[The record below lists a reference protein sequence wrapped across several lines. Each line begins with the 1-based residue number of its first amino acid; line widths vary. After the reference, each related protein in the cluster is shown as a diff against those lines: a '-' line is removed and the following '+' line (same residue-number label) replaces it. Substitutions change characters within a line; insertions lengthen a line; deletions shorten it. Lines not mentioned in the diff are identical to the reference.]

1 MDSTRLFTCIQEGML
16 ADALYEDGKLMEL
29 SLHPLE
35 HASILGN
42 IYIGKVRN
50 IVKNIQAAFVEIE
63 NGVLCYLPLEDAK
76 APVYT
81 KPKKEGQPLVQG
93 DELLVQV
100 SREAVKTKQPSVT
113 TKISMNGKYLV
124 LTIGNGKLGC
134 SGKLSG
140 AEKAR
145 LRQWGQEQKLP
156 EDLGMIIRTNASGV
170 AEEDLNTEF
179 VRLMEQYT
187 YLKGPATHRTAC
199 SCVLRARPAY
209 LSSVLGSR
217 SNFLKEILTDDK
229 KIYEELSVFLQEE
242 MPEDC
247 NKLRFYEDRSYPMKA
262 AWRLEKGMDEA
273 LSTKVW
279 MKSGAYLIIEP
290 TEALTVIDVNTG
302 KCVTGKNKQET
313 IRKINLEAAKE
324 TARQLRLRNLSGII
338 IVDFVDMEDPKDEQ
352 RLLETMREQLKYD
365 PMKAAAVDITSLGL
379 MEVTR
384 KKQRKTLK
392 EQAKECGI
400 L

>member
-1 MDSTRLFTCIQEGML
+1 MKEARQNANWLHWKNWGKRLDSTRLFTCIQEGVL

-63 NGVLCYLPLEDAK
+63 NGMLCYLPLEDAQ

-124 LTIGNGKLGC
+124 FTIGNGKLGC

-140 AEKAR
+140 AEKTR

-187 YLKGPATHRTAC
+187 YLKLAAGNSQDSLLLCVAC
-199 SCVLRARPAY
+199 QTGVSKFCVGKQKQFSERNP
-209 LSSVLGSR
+209 
-217 SNFLKEILTDDK
+217 
-229 KIYEELSVFLQEE
+229 
-242 MPEDC
+242 
-247 NKLRFYEDRSYPMKA
+247 DR
-262 AWRLEKGMDEA
+262 
-273 LSTKVW
+273 
-279 MKSGAYLIIEP
+279 
-290 TEALTVIDVNTG
+290 
-302 KCVTGKNKQET
+302 
-313 IRKINLEAAKE
+313 
-324 TARQLRLRNLSGII
+324 
-338 IVDFVDMEDPKDEQ
+338 
-352 RLLETMREQLKYD
+352 
-365 PMKAAAVDITSLGL
+365 
-379 MEVTR
+379 
-384 KKQRKTLK
+384 
-392 EQAKECGI
+392 
-400 L
+400 

>member
-1 MDSTRLFTCIQEGML
+1 MDSTRLFTCIQEGVL

-63 NGVLCYLPLEDAK
+63 NGMLCYLPLEDAQ

-124 LTIGNGKLGC
+124 FTIGNGKLGC

-140 AEKAR
+140 AEKTR

-229 KIYEELSVFLQEE
+229 KIYEELSAFLQEE

-247 NKLRFYEDRSYPMKA
+247 NKLRFYEDRSYPLKA

-279 MKSGAYLIIEP
+279 MK
-290 TEALTVIDVNTG
+290 
-302 KCVTGKNKQET
+302 
-313 IRKINLEAAKE
+313 IRC
-324 TARQLRLRNLSGII
+324 LSH
-338 IVDFVDMEDPKDEQ
+338 
-352 RLLETMREQLKYD
+352 Y
-365 PMKAAAVDITSLGL
+365 
-379 MEVTR
+379 
-384 KKQRKTLK
+384 
-392 EQAKECGI
+392 
-400 L
+400 

>member
-1 MDSTRLFTCIQEGML
+1 ML

-63 NGVLCYLPLEDAK
+63 NGMLCYLPLEDAQ

-81 KPKKEGQPLVQG
+81 KPKKKGQPLVQG

-124 LTIGNGKLGC
+124 FTIGNGKLGC

-140 AEKAR
+140 AEKTR

-179 VRLMEQYT
+179 VRLMEQYI

-247 NKLRFYEDRSYPMKA
+247 NKLRFYEDRSYPRKA

-302 KCVTGKNKQET
+302 KYTGKKTPAET
-313 IRKINLEAAKE
+313 ILKINLEAAHE
-324 TARQLRLRNLSGII
+324 VARQLSLRNLSGII
-338 IVDFVDMEDPKDEQ
+338 IVDFIDMESKEDQETLMRTLGEELSRDPVKTILVDMT
-352 RLLETMREQLKYD
+352 R
-365 PMKAAAVDITSLGL
+365 LGL
-379 MEVTR
+379 VEITR
-384 KKQRKTLK
+384 KKVRRPLH
-392 EQAKECGI
+392 EI

>member
-1 MDSTRLFTCIQEGML
+1 MDSTRLFTCIQEGVL

-63 NGVLCYLPLEDAK
+63 NGMLCYLPLEDAQ

-124 LTIGNGKLGC
+124 FTIGNGKLGC

-140 AEKAR
+140 AEKTR

-187 YLKGPATHRTAC
+187 
-199 SCVLRARPAY
+199 
-209 LSSVLGSR
+209 
-217 SNFLKEILTDDK
+217 
-229 KIYEELSVFLQEE
+229 
-242 MPEDC
+242 
-247 NKLRFYEDRSYPMKA
+247 
-262 AWRLEKGMDEA
+262 
-273 LSTKVW
+273 
-279 MKSGAYLIIEP
+279 
-290 TEALTVIDVNTG
+290 
-302 KCVTGKNKQET
+302 
-313 IRKINLEAAKE
+313 
-324 TARQLRLRNLSGII
+324 
-338 IVDFVDMEDPKDEQ
+338 
-352 RLLETMREQLKYD
+352 
-365 PMKAAAVDITSLGL
+365 
-379 MEVTR
+379 
-384 KKQRKTLK
+384 
-392 EQAKECGI
+392 
-400 L
+400 

>member
-1 MDSTRLFTCIQEGML
+1 MDSTRLFTCIQEGVL

-63 NGVLCYLPLEDAK
+63 NGMLCYLPLEDAQ

-124 LTIGNGKLGC
+124 FTIGNGKLGC

-140 AEKAR
+140 AEKTR

-170 AEEDLNTEF
+170 AEEDHFQISNILPNHLILIHTF
-179 VRLMEQYT
+179 SINP
-187 YLKGPATHRTAC
+187 KGRTP
-199 SCVLRARPAY
+199 LRRISMPFSPRPVTKTIFPPG
-209 LSSVLGSR
+209 SV
-217 SNFLKEILTDDK
+217 
-229 KIYEELSVFLQEE
+229 
-242 MPEDC
+242 
-247 NKLRFYEDRSYPMKA
+247 
-262 AWRLEKGMDEA
+262 W
-273 LSTKVW
+273 
-279 MKSGAYLIIEP
+279 
-290 TEALTVIDVNTG
+290 
-302 KCVTGKNKQET
+302 
-313 IRKINLEAAKE
+313 
-324 TARQLRLRNLSGII
+324 
-338 IVDFVDMEDPKDEQ
+338 
-352 RLLETMREQLKYD
+352 
-365 PMKAAAVDITSLGL
+365 
-379 MEVTR
+379 
-384 KKQRKTLK
+384 
-392 EQAKECGI
+392 
-400 L
+400 

>member
-1 MDSTRLFTCIQEGML
+1 MDSTRLFTCIQEGVL

-63 NGVLCYLPLEDAK
+63 NGMLCYLPLEDAQ

-124 LTIGNGKLGC
+124 FTIGNGKLGC

-140 AEKAR
+140 AEKTR

-217 SNFLKEILTDDK
+217 SNFLK
-229 KIYEELSVFLQEE
+229 
-242 MPEDC
+242 
-247 NKLRFYEDRSYPMKA
+247 
-262 AWRLEKGMDEA
+262 
-273 LSTKVW
+273 
-279 MKSGAYLIIEP
+279 
-290 TEALTVIDVNTG
+290 
-302 KCVTGKNKQET
+302 
-313 IRKINLEAAKE
+313 
-324 TARQLRLRNLSGII
+324 
-338 IVDFVDMEDPKDEQ
+338 
-352 RLLETMREQLKYD
+352 
-365 PMKAAAVDITSLGL
+365 
-379 MEVTR
+379 
-384 KKQRKTLK
+384 
-392 EQAKECGI
+392 
-400 L
+400 